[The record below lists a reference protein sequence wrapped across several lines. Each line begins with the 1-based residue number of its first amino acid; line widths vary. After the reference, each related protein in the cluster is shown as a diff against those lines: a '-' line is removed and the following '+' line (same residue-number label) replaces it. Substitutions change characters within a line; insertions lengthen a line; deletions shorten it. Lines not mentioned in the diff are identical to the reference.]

1 MQLAVL
7 TMTVEVEVVQI
18 RPIRDRVI
26 VLVEYTVTF
35 FGVIVVTLRYVLH
48 GIVNVLSGKVVESV
62 SVRLVVTAS
71 GKY

>member
-1 MQLAVL
+1 M
-7 TMTVEVEVVQI
+7 MTVEVEVVQI

-35 FGVIVVTLRYVLH
+35 FGVVVVTLRYVLH
-48 GIVNVLSGKVVESV
+48 GIVIVLTGKVVESV

>member
-7 TMTVEVEVVQI
+7 MMTVDVEVVQI

-26 VLVEYTVTF
+26 VLVEYTVTL
-35 FGVIVVTLRYVLH
+35 FGVVVVTLRYVLH
-48 GIVNVLSGKVVESV
+48 GIVTVLTGKVVEYV

-71 GKY
+71 GEY

>member
-1 MQLAVL
+1 VQLAVL
-7 TMTVEVEVVQI
+7 MMTVEVEVVQI

-35 FGVIVVTLRYVLH
+35 FGVVVVTLRYVLH
-48 GIVNVLSGKVVESV
+48 GIVIVLTGKVVESV

>member
-7 TMTVEVEVVQI
+7 MMTVEVEVVQI

-35 FGVIVVTLRYVLH
+35 FGVVVVTLRYVLH
-48 GIVNVLSGKVVESV
+48 GIVIVLTGKVVESV